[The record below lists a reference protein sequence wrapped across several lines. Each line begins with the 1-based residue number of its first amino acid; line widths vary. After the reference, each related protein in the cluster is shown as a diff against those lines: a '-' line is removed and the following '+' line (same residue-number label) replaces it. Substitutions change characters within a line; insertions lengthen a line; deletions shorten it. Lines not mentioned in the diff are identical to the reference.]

1 MEDLRKGCKGV
12 CCCLLHLCPQ
22 QNLNTAGLLKPLTL
36 PSRPWSHIALEFVTG
51 LLASSGKSVILSII
65 DRFSKSAHFVAL
77 EKLPSAAETA
87 QLMVDHVF
95 RLHGILSE
103 ITSDWGPQFVSQV
116 WNSFCTALGARVNLS
131 SRHHQWPPT
140 ARLNI

>member
-1 MEDLRKGCKGV
+1 MADLRKGCKGV

-22 QNLNTAGLLKPLTL
+22 QNLDTAGLLKPLTL
-36 PSRPWSHIALEFVTG
+36 PSRPWSQIALEFVTG

-65 DRFSKSAHFVAL
+65 DRFSKSAHIVAL

-87 QLMVDHVF
+87 QLMVGHVF

-103 ITSDWGPQFVSQV
+103 ITSDCWLQFVSRV
-116 WNSFCTALGARVNLS
+116 WNSFCTALGAHVNLS
-131 SRHHQWPPT
+131 SRHHQRPPT